1 MKHIQDNKM
10 NINGECESL
19 ADNPCVGWCT
29 TRQFG
34 DDRCKG
40 CGRLATEVNSWTS
53 YTETEKKLIN
63 IRNSQDGFSIRQKV
77 PKGWRPKPV
86 LVKIAK

>member
-53 YTETEKKLIN
+53 YTETEKNL
-63 IRNSQDGFSIRQKV
+63 ST
-77 PKGWRPKPV
+77 
-86 LVKIAK
+86 LETVKMVFPYDKKFLKAGDKTCFVKMVK